1 MAGDSSGDEQEIVEV
16 SSTNV
21 SHAGLRRGFLVSRW
35 GWVILPLAGAMII
48 GAVAYKLSH
57 PKSSLLSPQGV
68 TADAEIA
75 PPFQLHDQNSKM
87 VRLAAY
93 QGRHKI
99 VVLFYAANPP
109 ADKNPELLWL
119 RDHESEI
126 VQGGAK
132 IFPISTATPYF
143 NREAIKRGGKFPFP
157 LLSDPTL
164 QAHQAW
170 RVLDPET
177 KQPVPGLF
185 LLDRLGI
192 IRFSQIGEK
201 PPLEMKKI
209 LEILPTLK

>member
-1 MAGDSSGDEQEIVEV
+1 MPGETPGDEREIVEV
-16 SSTNV
+16 SSTTV
-21 SHAGLRRGFLVSRW
+21 SHRSQRRRSSFSRW
-35 GWVILPLAGAMII
+35 GWLVLPLAGVAILA
-48 GAVAYKLSH
+48 AVGYKLSH
-57 PKSSLLSPQGV
+57 PKSSLLSPEGV
-68 TADAEIA
+68 APGAQIA

-99 VVLFYAANPP
+99 VVLFYSATPS
-109 ADKNPELLWL
+109 ADKHPELLWL
-119 RDHESEI
+119 RDHEPEI
-126 VQGGAK
+126 SKGGTK

-164 QAHQAW
+164 QAHQDW
-170 RVLDPET
+170 KVLDEET

-185 LLDRLGI
+185 ILDHLGI
-192 IRFSQIGEK
+192 IRFSQVGET
-201 PPLEMKKI
+201 PPLEMPRI